1 MHVAGAT
8 PLYPVDL
15 LAAAYSC
22 VLVHV
27 RSSDFCPG
35 DTDVKKKEERRRST
49 HSFHLKRT
57 TQTENG

>member
-8 PLYPVDL
+8 PLSGTAVDL

-22 VLVHV
+22 VYV
-27 RSSDFCPG
+27 RSADFCPG
-35 DTDVKKKEERRRST
+35 DTDAKKNEEERRST

-57 TQTENG
+57 AQTENG

>member
-8 PLYPVDL
+8 PLPGRSTR
-15 LAAAYSC
+15 SC
-22 VLVHV
+22 VHV
-27 RSSDFCPG
+27 RAADFCPG
-35 DTDVKKKEERRRST
+35 DTDAKKNEERRST